1 MDTEEKGVKIKRFQD
16 AEELAERLSEH
27 VAQRL
32 KEAIAK
38 RGHGV
43 LVVSGGSTPLPLFE
57 HLSSQD
63 IPWEKV
69 FITLADE
76 RWVEPDDADS
86 NEHLVRNHLL
96 KNRAARAR
104 FIGLKTD
111 EASAGQGEMA
121 CEKRLR
127 EIPTPFDI
135 VVLGMGGDGHT
146 ASLFP
151 GASRLAA
158 ATAMDSGRRCMAI
171 TPATAPHER
180 MTLTLPALLNSREII
195 LHITGEKK
203 WQVYEKAAAKGPED
217 QMPIRYILRQKQVPV
232 TVWWAP

>member
-1 MDTEEKGVKIKRFQD
+1 MDATENGVRVKKFHD
-16 AEELAERLSEH
+16 AEELAESLSAY

-57 HLSSQD
+57 HLSAQD

-86 NEHLVRNHLL
+86 NERLVRNHLL
-96 KNRAARAR
+96 KNKAARAR

-111 EASAGQGEMA
+111 GASAEQGEVT
-121 CEKRLR
+121 CGKRLR
-127 EIPTPFDI
+127 DIPVPFDI
-135 VVLGMGGDGHT
+135 VILGMGSDGHT

-151 GASRLAA
+151 NASRLAD

-171 TPATAPHER
+171 TPVTAPHER

-203 WQVYEKAAAKGPED
+203 WQVYEKAAAKGPEA